1 MAAART
7 FLFGAYTEGWAEAAW
22 QDGGA
27 AQNCD
32 TEIPIINAADL
43 DNVNIIFQ
51 LDAVQGSP
59 VFSRTLTLLATGK
72 LRVTITNTAAAG
84 NRAKWT
90 AWVIYSHSFTR

>member
-1 MAAART
+1 
-7 FLFGAYTEGWAEAAW
+7 
-22 QDGGA
+22 
-27 AQNCD
+27 
-32 TEIPIINAADL
+32 
-43 DNVNIIFQ
+43 
-51 LDAVQGSP
+51 